1 MSLNSPSPK
10 GQSAGKA
17 IFQYIGQ
24 EQPELNG
31 LLFMRIAEFDA
42 KRDGKPSTDKWPN
55 STDEWKYGF
64 GQETVFLMTIPRN
77 DLQPPPVKKLLCSTI
92 ETPEDFEVGN
102 EGAGGFFYSSTE
114 ENFKRDFK
122 QKGKQ

>member
-1 MSLNSPSPK
+1 MSLNSSSPK
-10 GQSAGKA
+10 GQKSGSPLY
-17 IFQYIGQ
+17 QYRGT

-42 KRDGKPSTDKWPN
+42 KRDGKPSTDKWPD
-55 STDEWKYGF
+55 SSDEWKFGF

-102 EGAGGFFYSSTE
+102 EGVGGFFWTGDE
-114 ENFKRDFK
+114 EKFKREFK

>member
-10 GQSAGKA
+10 GQSAGS
-17 IFQYIGQ
+17 FLYSYIGG
-24 EQPELNG
+24 EQPELRG
-31 LLFMRIAEFDA
+31 LLFVRIAEFDA
-42 KRDGKPSTDKWPN
+42 KQDGKASSKKWPD

-64 GQETVFLMTIPRN
+64 GQDTVFLMTIPRN
-77 DLQPPPVKKLLCSTI
+77 DLQPPPVKRLLCSTI

-102 EGAGGFFYSSTE
+102 EGVGGFFGCFSQEY
-114 ENFKRDFK
+114 FKKNFK